1 MSVPEFLPKRAKNGE
16 PATHVHDWHH
26 IYNPDDAA
34 LEAALA
40 HLAAMREKSIEN
52 QRDILAKS
60 KEAFRNEVQKI
71 LDAMSSTDDLGSIH
85 AVIADSKFNAHL
97 DAALAAAEAMRSLA

>member
-1 MSVPEFLPKRAKNGE
+1 MSVPVNLKNGE
-16 PATHVHDWHH
+16 PAANVHDWHNV
-26 IYNPDDAA
+26 YKTDDAA

-97 DAALAAAEAMRSLA
+97 DAALAAAEAIIALPQPS